1 MSKGTVLIGNNF
13 PEYCFSET
21 IKGYIFFEFHF
32 IFTDV
37 FIGYLHKYLKY
48 KNVTSIVIE
57 NIEPHQLVFK
67 RVVSVSDF
75 YDSFKKAV
83 TDNVDREYIDAEMDF
98 RMITDLADIYPNDQ
112 SGLFAIQL
120 ERGYNIAVLG
130 VSDSSDLHFFED
142 YYIDSIDEL
151 LDFVS
156 VNFDESKIPP
166 QIEDKIREAWRFS
179 VDPIIK

>member
-1 MSKGTVLIGNNF
+1 MSRGSVLSGNNF
-13 PEYCFSET
+13 PAYCFSEI

-37 FIGYLHKYLKY
+37 FIDYLHKYLEY

-57 NIEPHQLVFK
+57 NIEPDQLVFK
-67 RVVSVSDF
+67 RMVNVSDF
-75 YDSFKKAV
+75 YDSFKTAV
-83 TDNVDREYIDAEMDF
+83 TESVDREYIDAEMDI

-112 SGLFAIQL
+112 SGSFAIQL

-130 VSDSSDLHFFED
+130 VSDSSDLRFFED

-166 QIEDKIREAWRFS
+166 QIEDKIRSSWRFS
-179 VDPIIK
+179 VDTIIK

>member
-1 MSKGTVLIGNNF
+1 MSKSAVLSGNNF
-13 PEYCFSET
+13 PEYCFSEI

-37 FIGYLHKYLKY
+37 FIDYLHKYLDY
-48 KNVTSIVIE
+48 KNVTSIIIE
-57 NIEPHQLVFK
+57 NIEPNQLVFK
-67 RVVSVSDF
+67 RVVNVSDF
-75 YDSFKKAV
+75 YDSFKMAV
-83 TDNVDREYIDAEMDF
+83 TANVDRGYIDAEMDF
-98 RMITDLADIYPNDQ
+98 QMIADLADIYPNDQ
-112 SGLFAIQL
+112 SGSFAIQL

-130 VSDSSDLHFFED
+130 VSDSSDLRFFED

-166 QIEDKIREAWRFS
+166 QIENKIREAWRFS